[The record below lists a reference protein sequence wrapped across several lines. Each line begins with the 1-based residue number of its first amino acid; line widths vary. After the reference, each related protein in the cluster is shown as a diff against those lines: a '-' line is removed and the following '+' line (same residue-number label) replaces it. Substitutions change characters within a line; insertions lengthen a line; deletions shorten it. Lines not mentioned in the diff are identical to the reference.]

1 MEQPVKDKAPKP
13 QGLMPKNLQAMV
25 IAGLAFLMVAVMA
38 LTGRKAPQP
47 VATPAAMTPPPPP
60 PVDEA
65 KILAFRNSIQNSKS
79 DSDADLDTAPWSADK
94 PCSPAPTRPKE
105 RIRTNPAGTLR
116 DLPTRD
122 PTTQPGQGR

>member
-47 VATPAAMTPPPPP
+47 G
-60 PVDEA
+60 
-65 KILAFRNSIQNSKS
+65 RNSGPPLPPS
-79 DSDADLDTAPWSADK
+79 DRGSVVNIAPRNAF
-94 PCSPAPTRPKE
+94 AVGRP
-105 RIRTNPAGTLR
+105 
-116 DLPTRD
+116 LP
-122 PTTQPGQGR
+122 

>member
-47 VATPAAMTPPPPP
+47 VGGPRRHDTTAAT
-60 PVDEA
+60 
-65 KILAFRNSIQNSKS
+65 
-79 DSDADLDTAPWSADK
+79 
-94 PCSPAPTRPKE
+94 
-105 RIRTNPAGTLR
+105 AGR
-116 DLPTRD
+116 
-122 PTTQPGQGR
+122 